1 MNGKNKTY
9 ESVAL
14 LNKIFKIW
22 HDKKIIKRDF
32 KKGDQ
37 DLLFTFQVFYRVK
50 IGWPIYRYRAIRLQG
65 DIREKPYVVTRQCL
79 K

>member
-1 MNGKNKTY
+1 MNGENKTY

-14 LNKIFKIW
+14 FNKIFKIW

-37 DLLFTFQVFYRVK
+37 DLLFSSRFKFSIESK
-50 IGWPIYRYRAIRLQG
+50 
-65 DIREKPYVVTRQCL
+65 
-79 K
+79 